1 MFVFYKNVLN
11 TCRIVVA
18 DREIGWTLGSVILLI
33 GVGVFA
39 PIFAHGFLIVLY
51 LFIPTTCC
59 YMRIGLRS
67 IFEFRC

>member
-33 GVGVFA
+33 SVGVFA
-39 PIFAHGFLIVLY
+39 PVFAKF
-51 LFIPTTCC
+51 
-59 YMRIGLRS
+59 
-67 IFEFRC
+67 